1 MGLGF
6 GLASVATP
14 SYLSEVVVPV
24 RDHGDGIGVK
34 DGESHYFQVTL
45 SPPKRFT
52 KRQIDQYLSRNC
64 CSTDSLRRIGLIPD
78 QLFDLIQGL
87 SQTGLYGLAGS

>member
-1 MGLGF
+1 M
-6 GLASVATP
+6 ATP

-34 DGESHYFQVTL
+34 DGESHYFQVNL

-52 KRQIDQYLSRNC
+52 KRQIDQYLSRIC
-64 CSTDSLRRIGLIPD
+64 CNTDSLRRIGLIPD

-87 SQTGLYGLAGS
+87 SQTGLYGLAGSKS